1 MIAQKLQV
9 FKKGSL
15 VSETD
20 LAGVEAELNLGRGE
34 RCEIRLD
41 DRAVSRRHASLRLVQ
56 SGVQIDKK
64 SDFGVLKINGQEI
77 EHAILKLSDTLQI
90 GPFDLKLVSLEPSA
104 QEMKNADSLSR
115 PDLQVKAETLI
126 PPEPSLSVASEGSSE
141 LMAEPSELKS
151 LSGTSSGDGLSHF
164 GGEEQ
169 PQDGQV
175 QESPEGSMMG
185 EEGLEG
191 AAEKSLQE
199 VEGTPN
205 DSALEADPQK
215 EELIDLASID
225 SDGATR
231 VVSTAQIRAV
241 LSFNEGKENASE
253 FEIQSDE
260 ISIGRGK
267 ECDVVL
273 EDKKASKKNS
283 IISRQGAKLKIKDLS
298 SSNGTFVNG
307 EKVEEMELSGDDL
320 IKIGNTEFRLRLLS
334 NEFNEKKAEFLE
346 VPQEPELPP
355 VEDELPPED
364 DQVIELPPPEAGFS
378 NSLQSDLAQ
387 SPEVAVPSKTGF
399 AAILEKIRALPK
411 SKQLVLGLLVG
422 GLAFALAMPEEFMSL
437 LNLEE
442 PKAKPSALPA
452 PLNRRVF
459 ANLRPELR
467 QIVEQEHAL
476 ASEHFSNRNYKQT
489 LFHLAKV
496 HEHVDFYKD
505 SRQLESY
512 AKTGVQA
519 EERLAEERR
528 KKEFEEQRKIKIR
541 DLVAA
546 ARDLFRKKDYEGV
559 KDKFGEILAID
570 PDNAEVVALRKE
582 LERLD
587 EAHRREEEAGRVQTG
602 INERAKRVLNEGL
615 LAKERKRYMEAIG
628 LFRMVLTIGA
638 PDAQFST
645 RASSE
650 ILQCEA
656 EIVALRKPLLEQAK
670 VAEEAEDYTK
680 AFRLFQEVLELDS
693 TYKPAAVGMERTR
706 QKFELVARAH
716 YIEGVILEGLN
727 DFEGAQK
734 KFKQILSDYPKESI
748 YHEKSSKRYAKYFIL
763 ELLSPKPQ
771 PSPSGVP
778 TGTPLEGSVPGVATP
793 GASPPQGAGVDGT
806 GTANPVGEPSGV
818 SLPVASP
825 LGATSGVGPGGSTE
839 STLGVESG
847 SQVTPPVGGPA
858 VGSEGKAQ

>member
-9 FKKGSL
+9 FRKGSL

-64 SDFGVLKINGQEI
+64 SDFGVLKINGQEV
-77 EHAILKLSDTLQI
+77 EHAILKLTDTLQI
-90 GPFDLKLVSLEPSA
+90 GPFDLKLVSLEPLG
-104 QEMKNADSLSR
+104 QDKKNVEPPSSMDHLR
-115 PDLQVKAETLI
+115 KAEI
-126 PPEPSLSVASEGSSE
+126 ASVPEPSLSVASEGGVE
-141 LMAEPSELKS
+141 LGAESAELIS
-151 LSGTSSGDGLSHF
+151 LGGAPSGDGLSLF

-169 PQDGQV
+169 SQGVQSEESVENSLMGDEGQASVLDQD
-175 QESPEGSMMG
+175 S
-185 EEGLEG
+185 
-191 AAEKSLQE
+191 QE
-199 VEGTPN
+199 VAGSEGN
-205 DSALEADPQK
+205 SELEAEPQ
-215 EELIDLASID
+215 EEEVIDLGSID

-231 VVSTAQIRAV
+231 VVSTAQVRAV
-241 LSFNEGKENASE
+241 LVFNEGKENTSE

-260 ISIGRGK
+260 VSIGRGK
-267 ECDVVL
+267 DCDVVL

-283 IISRQGAKLKIKDLS
+283 IITRQGAKFRIKDLA

-307 EKVEEMELSGDDL
+307 EKIEEAELSGDDL

-346 VPQEPELPP
+346 VPQEPEFPP
-355 VEDELPPED
+355 AVEEFPIED
-364 DQVIELPPPEAGFS
+364 DQAIELPPPDTNYAASLEA
-378 NSLQSDLAQ
+378 DLAQ
-387 SPEVAVPSKTGF
+387 SPEVGPPSKTGL
-399 AAILEKIRALPK
+399 AGLLEKVRALPK
-411 SKQLVLGLLVG
+411 TKQLALGFLVG
-422 GLAFALAMPEEFMSL
+422 GLAFALAMPEEFMAL

-442 PKAKPSALPA
+442 PKPKASVIPA
-452 PLNRRVF
+452 PLSRRSF

-528 KKEFEEQRKIKIR
+528 KKEFEEQRKLKIR

-628 LFRMVLTIGA
+628 LFRTVLTIGA
-638 PDAQFST
+638 PDAQYST
-645 RASSE
+645 QASSE

-670 VAEEAEDYTK
+670 VAEDAQDYTK

-727 DFEGAQK
+727 DFEGAQR

-771 PSPSGVP
+771 PSPSGIP
-778 TGTPLEGSVPGVATP
+778 DGPPLEGGMPGGVSPGTSPQSAVSGGSAGTVSSAGESPGAAPSGTIPVEAAGQPGGTIPGDTPGSASVPA
-793 GASPPQGAGVDGT
+793 ASPP
-806 GTANPVGEPSGV
+806 
-818 SLPVASP
+818 AS
-825 LGATSGVGPGGSTE
+825 
-839 STLGVESG
+839 
-847 SQVTPPVGGPA
+847 Q
-858 VGSEGKAQ
+858 EGKNP